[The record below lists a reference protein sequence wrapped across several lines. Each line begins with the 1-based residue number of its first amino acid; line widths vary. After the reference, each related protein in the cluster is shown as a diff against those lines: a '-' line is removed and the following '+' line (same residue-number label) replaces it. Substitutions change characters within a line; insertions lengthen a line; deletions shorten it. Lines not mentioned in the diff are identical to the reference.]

1 MAYVRNADLT
11 LGDIQRLAQQCG
23 YEDITSSVRGCHA
36 FVVRIGG
43 EEIIGFES
51 LAAARRLLT
60 WDLRQMRAERVARGQ
75 EG

>member
-11 LGDIQRLAQQCG
+11 LGDMQRLIQRCG
-23 YEDITSSVRGCHA
+23 YEDITSSHPGSA
-36 FVVRIGG
+36 SVVRIGG
-43 EEIIGFES
+43 EEIIGFQS